1 MAPEIKMKAILHK
14 EFGGPEV
21 LGVTNDVEIPQIE
34 KHEVLIQ
41 VHAAGINRPDIL
53 QRSGGYPP
61 PPGAS
66 EILGLEVSGEIVD
79 VGEDDH
85 GDVDDDVNEYAL
97 QVKWATDN
105 LDGYLNF
112 YSVSG
117 DGRFNTM

>member
-1 MAPEIKMKAILHK
+1 MQKNTGKPTYQSDARNGKHKDIVWQVWNLLKANDDDDDEGDNPENK
-14 EFGGPEV
+14 V
-21 LGVTNDVEIPQIE
+21 D
-34 KHEVLIQ
+34 
-41 VHAAGINRPDIL
+41 DD
-53 QRSGGYPP
+53 
-61 PPGAS
+61 
-66 EILGLEVSGEIVD
+66 GLVD

-85 GDVDDDVNEYAL
+85 GDVDDDVDDDVNEYAL